1 MTDIGSP
8 VRLYVMVYEIIC
20 PLGTAGDDHENKME
34 KDSITSGAKFS
45 GGLPGAEEIY
55 SIIMLYLYHFMNQLS
70 SLLDWSVTPD
80 TK

>member
-55 SIIMLYLYHFMNQLS
+55 T
-70 SLLDWSVTPD
+70 V
-80 TK
+80 